1 MKDPLRRERS
11 LGYRVGPSFPLN
23 FPLTNCEKYRS
34 LGVGVYHG
42 MAF

>member
-11 LGYRVGPSFPLN
+11 SEYRVGPSFSLT
-23 FPLTNCEKYRS
+23 FPLTNCVKNRS